1 MDLNPLNYFRKK
13 RKAIKEKLQI
23 INNNR
28 RLKEEDRILYDK
40 FMMVSHNVIHAEV
53 EPTLDQI
60 LYIKL
65 VVEAVLD
72 FYRERDIKD
81 THLGKIRDTLIL
93 MVLDYGEEY
102 LEEEDL
108 ERLRKGE
115 VEVVYMEGR

>member
-13 RKAIKEKLQI
+13 RKAMKEKLQI

-40 FMMVSHNVIHAEV
+40 FMMVIHNVIHAEV
-53 EPTLDQI
+53 EPTLDQL
-60 LYIKL
+60 LYIKV
-65 VVEAVLD
+65 VVEGVLD

-81 THLGKIRDTLIL
+81 AHLGRIRDTLIL

-115 VEVVYMEGR
+115 VEVVYMEGN